1 MNRYEDIH
9 RTWEHLNDPQTPW
22 YTNLSNAAAL
32 LKEKLD
38 CWWVGFYL
46 VENNIL
52 NLGPFQGPTACTT
65 IEKGRGV
72 CGTVWELKK
81 SLIVDNVHKFKGH
94 IACSSESNSEIV
106 IPMFHNNKIW
116 GVLDIDSTEFSAFNE
131 QDRIELEK
139 FCASLSR

>member
-9 RTWEHLNDPQTPW
+9 RTWEHLKDPHSPW

-46 VENNIL
+46 IENNVL

-72 CGTVWELKK
+72 CGLVWEIQK
-81 SLIVDNVHKFKGH
+81 SLIVDNVHEFEGH

-106 IPMFHNNKIW
+106 IPMFENNEIW
-116 GVLDIDSTEFSAFNE
+116 GVLDIDSTDFAAFNE
-131 QDRIELEK
+131 QDGIEFEK
-139 FCASLSR
+139 FCASLRR

>member
-1 MNRYEDIH
+1 MRSYSEIH
-9 RTWEHLNDPQTPW
+9 EAWKYLKDEHAPW

-46 VENNIL
+46 IENGVL
-52 NLGPFQGPTACTT
+52 RLGPFQGPTACTQ
-65 IEKGRGV
+65 IAKGKGV
-72 CGTVWELKK
+72 CGKVWELEAP
-81 SLIVDNVHKFKGH
+81 LIVPNVHEFDGH

-106 IPMFHNNKIW
+106 IPLFQEGQIW
-116 GVLDIDSTEFSAFNE
+116 GVLDIDSIHFNDFDDT
-131 QDRIELEK
+131 DRIELQK